1 MSRRDKIRGK
11 LYIISGPSGAG
22 KGTICERL
30 VNERKIDLSIS
41 MTTREPREGEKD
53 GESYYFVSKE
63 EFEQNIEEGK
73 MLEYANVFDN
83 IYGTPKEPIEKK
95 LERGRDV
102 ILEID
107 VQGGLQ
113 VREKMPGDTVMIF
126 ILPPSIAEL
135 RGRLVGRGKDSDE
148 VIKKRL
154 KGAIDEIRFIGE
166 YDYYIVN
173 DDLDRAIK
181 DALSIIDAERLKV
194 PDKVMPIIR
203 KYEEE

>member
-63 EFEQNIEEGK
+63 EFERNIEEGK

-113 VREKMPGDTVMIF
+113 VRKKMPGDTVMIF
-126 ILPPSIAEL
+126 ILPPSVDEL
-135 RGRLVGRGKDSDE
+135 KNRLIGRGKDSHE
-148 VIKKRL
+148 VIEKRL

-173 DDLDRAIK
+173 DDLDKAIK
-181 DALSIIDAERLKV
+181 DALSIIDAERLRV

>member
-11 LYIISGPSGAG
+11 LYIISGPSGTG

-30 VNERKIDLSIS
+30 INERKIDLSIS

-63 EFEQNIEEGK
+63 EFERNIEEDK

-83 IYGTPKEPIEKK
+83 IYGTPKGPIASK

-113 VREKMPGDTVMIF
+113 VRDKMPGDTVMIF
-126 ILPPSIAEL
+126 ILPPSMVEL
-135 RGRLVGRGKDSDE
+135 RSRLVGRGKDSDE
-148 VIKKRL
+148 VINKRL

-173 DDLDRAIK
+173 DDLDKAVK
-181 DALSIIDAERLKV
+181 EALTIIDAERLRV

>member
-1 MSRRDKIRGK
+1 MSREHRTKGK

-30 VNERKIDLSIS
+30 INARKIDLSIS

-53 GESYYFVSKE
+53 GKSYYFVSTE
-63 EFEQNIEEGK
+63 EFERNIREDK
-73 MLEYANVFDN
+73 MLEYATVFDN
-83 IYGTPKEPIEKK
+83 IYGTPKGPIDEK
-95 LERGRDV
+95 LLRGRDV

-113 VREKMPGDTVMIF
+113 VRKKMPKDTVLIF

-135 RGRLVGRGKDSDE
+135 RKRLVGRGKDSPE
-148 VIKKRL
+148 VIEKRL
-154 KGAIDEIRFIGE
+154 EGAINEIKLIGE

-173 DDLDRAIK
+173 DDLDKAVTE
-181 DALSIIDAERLKV
+181 ALFIIDAERLRV

-203 KYEEE
+203 RYEEE